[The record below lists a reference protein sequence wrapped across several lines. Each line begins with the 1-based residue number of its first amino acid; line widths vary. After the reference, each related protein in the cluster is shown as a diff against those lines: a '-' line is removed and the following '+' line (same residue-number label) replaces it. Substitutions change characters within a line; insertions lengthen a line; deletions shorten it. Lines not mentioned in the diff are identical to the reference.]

1 MEMEIGGALLPCVDN
16 ERGRRQ
22 RVNEIERCEKDER
35 LGGDKIQPCELWHSL
50 RCSIPPSRPPPTAMA
65 TSPPRPLHRLPSD
78 GGARSR
84 TGEHRQ
90 GGSSLKTPPPPSPPP
105 RNERRAPQSTDGG
118 RGKGEV
124 TYEHTRE
131 AVRSL
136 DQEKGLNAMELLKK
150 KLEFACDIDNE
161 GQKLMSNME
170 MIQAVLR
177 GGEKMKFNDEQR
189 LWFSDL
195 KDAG

>member
-1 MEMEIGGALLPCVDN
+1 MVAV
-16 ERGRRQ
+16 
-22 RVNEIERCEKDER
+22 
-35 LGGDKIQPCELWHSL
+35 WHSL

-90 GGSSLKTPPPPSPPP
+90 GGSSLKTPPSLPPTAQ
-105 RNERRAPQSTDGG
+105 REARATGIYGSFSFDQNPYCNGCSTHPSLRFSRESTDGG

-136 DQEKGLNAMELLKK
+136 DQEKGLFDL
-150 KLEFACDIDNE
+150 D
-161 GQKLMSNME
+161 
-170 MIQAVLR
+170 
-177 GGEKMKFNDEQR
+177 KFQV
-189 LWFSDL
+189 SY
-195 KDAG
+195 